1 MKAFVFSEKGSI
13 EKKEID
19 RPSCDEK
26 SVVLTPLYLT
36 ICSSDVHTI
45 FSNSIPRRKDMV
57 LGHEGIAKVVEVGK
71 NVKNFDVGDIVI
83 VPACMP
89 ENGSSGHGTSPFS
102 GNVLGRNING
112 MWAEYFMVPNADNN
126 LVLLPKDIKI
136 ENAILLGD
144 MLATAYTGVKKIISN
159 NKSCSVLIFGSGAV
173 GLLTVALIRIFFKY
187 KKIIMVGSNNEINIS
202 LAKEFGINTYIS
214 YKDNKVCFG
223 EKEIFNNEKYN
234 RIHDDRENSKKTPL
248 VDKIFEYTNNA
259 GFEEIIIAGGNADT
273 VSIACDVAKYGT
285 GKIINLSYIEGTEL
299 SLPLFSLGK
308 GLAGKTLYF
317 DLCEG
322 GIEFLNELLDI
333 VRDFQKKGVM
343 IDKLFTQKL
352 VGFDEIPTA
361 LKMMKE
367 RKDGTIKVLVDL
379 HEDK

>member
-1 MKAFVFSEKGSI
+1 MKAFVFIKNGVI

-19 RPSCDEK
+19 RPICDEN
-26 SVVLTPLYLT
+26 SVVLTPLYVT
-36 ICSSDVHTI
+36 ICSSDVHTV
-45 FSNSIPRRKDMV
+45 FSNSLPRRKNMV

-71 NVKNFDVGDIVI
+71 NVKKLEVNDVVI

-89 ENGSSGHGTSPFS
+89 ENGSLGHGTSPFS

-112 MWAEYFMVPNADNN
+112 MWEEFFKVPNADDN
-126 LVLLPKDIKI
+126 LILLPKDIKI
-136 ENAILLGD
+136 ENGILVGD
-144 MLATAYTGVKKIISN
+144 MLATAYTGVKRIINN
-159 NKSCSVLIFGSGAV
+159 NKSCSILIFGSGAV
-173 GLLTVALIRIFFKY
+173 GLLTAALIRKFFDN
-187 KKIIMVGSNNEINIS
+187 KKIMMIGSNNEINKR
-202 LAKEFGINTYIS
+202 LAKEFGVNAYIS

-223 EKEIFNNEKYN
+223 EKEIFNSEKYN

-248 VDKIFEYTNNA
+248 VNKIFEYTKDV

-273 VSIACDVAKYGT
+273 VSIACDVARYGT
-285 GKIINLSYIEGTEL
+285 GKIINLSYIEGSEL
-299 SLPLFSLGK
+299 NLPLFSLGK

-317 DLCEG
+317 DLSEG
-322 GIEFLNELLDI
+322 GIKFINEILDI
-333 VRDFQKKGVM
+333 VREFQKNGVR
-343 IDKLFTQKL
+343 IDKLFTHRL

-367 RKDGTIKVLVDL
+367 RKDGMIKVLVDL